1 MPVRPG
7 VRQWLH
13 GKRRNLL
20 LAGRSAMV
28 FVVLN
33 AVSGHFLPLQRFEV
47 PLAARI
53 ALQFSGALFFGCAM
67 FALLEADSEG

>member
-1 MPVRPG
+1 M
-7 VRQWLH
+7 L
-13 GKRRNLL
+13 
-20 LAGRSAMV
+20 

-33 AVSGHFLPLQRFEV
+33 AVSDHFVPLQRFEV

-53 ALQFSGALFFGCAM
+53 VVQFPGALFFGCAM